1 MTMSRREKAHD
12 VMQDPCYG
20 EAGLTRRGNVIE
32 DSELSIKRKDTRDIT
47 SPNFHFVILDA
58 SI

>member
-1 MTMSRREKAHD
+1 
-12 VMQDPCYG
+12 MQDPCYG